1 MINKY
6 NRMTKKEKTN
16 KNTNKNI
23 NNNII
28 RNFFNSILSKNFKE
42 QFLGM
47 YYYTLHGLILFLGVF
62 ILLFSNNKFYLLIIL
77 VIAACDALAII
88 VLHQC
93 PLTMLEQKYIGK
105 NISEERMKL
114 LSKMDIV
121 YKCDHVYEYH
131 LEILINM
138 ISVITIKIF
147 FLICFDMFNIQIINR
162 S

>member
-1 MINKY
+1 ML
-6 NRMTKKEKTN
+6 KKKG
-16 KNTNKNI
+16 KI

-28 RNFFNSILSKNFKE
+28 RNFFNSILSKSFKE
-42 QFLGM
+42 QFLGI
-47 YYYTLHGLILFLGVF
+47 YYYTLHGLILFLGGF
-62 ILLFSNNKFYLLIIL
+62 ILLFSNNKLFLLILL

-105 NISEERMKL
+105 NISEERMKYL
-114 LSKMDIV
+114 NKIGIV
-121 YKCDHVYEYH
+121 YKCNHVYEYH

-147 FLICFDMFNIQIINR
+147 FLIVFDMFNIKILK
-162 S
+162 